1 MDPLQDPVSL
11 IVTHLAAILSFA
23 VGAALQGGEQA
34 PQATLGCDYK
44 SHISQVFIIVN
55 ISHI

>member
-1 MDPLQDPVSL
+1 MDPLQDPVGH
-11 IVTHLAAILSFA
+11 IATNLAAILSSA
-23 VGAALQGGEQA
+23 VGAALQVVSKPPSA
-34 PQATLGCDYK
+34 MLGCDYK